1 MKKAT
6 HTGLLLYIIFQ
17 ISGSLYGI
25 GEKTVILGASAG
37 WNSLES
43 RIRITELSLVRPNPV
58 LALSS
63 ERTADDP
70 SLDMALSFD
79 EERPELFTDRIG
91 HYTVSADPT
100 LGAVNHRWARTGAG
114 AALFS
119 GNSAADSPLGAGHK
133 NLGSEGPLVIVPRN
147 GDALLSSNRHF
158 KDFSIEFWLYPAN
171 MENGEQ
177 ILSWISSERTTQG
190 NTFQRIQ
197 CVAARNRLL
206 WTFLDFF
213 SAPGGGGQRDFSVS
227 GSPVPLKKW
236 SHHLIRFDSDTGLLE
251 YLVDGRLEGVLYAT
265 SSGREGGEV
274 YNPAVGEDGVLVLGP
289 RFAGLMDEFRIY
301 SRCLEGPLLNKYPP
315 QGGRIETRPIDLGEV
330 NSRILMVE
338 ASGGRTSNPGGVI
351 QNEYAGAGNFRF
363 SDDSAIQFF
372 IRTADS
378 PYHWTGADSE
388 WRPFEPGIELPEN
401 IRGRFVQFAAVFY
414 PSGDGETSPYLDE
427 IRINYQQDTL
437 PAPPSLVTVIAGDG
451 GVDLSWKASPDGD
464 VSGYLVYYGV
474 SGGEYFGDDAILG
487 RSPIDV
493 GKRSSVHIDGLKNG
507 VLYYFAVAAYDRMDP
522 SNAGEFSR
530 EVSARPLRMIE

>member
-1 MKKAT
+1 MV
-6 HTGLLLYIIFQ
+6 FQ
-17 ISGSLYGI
+17 ISGSLHGI
-25 GEKTVILGASAG
+25 GEKTLVLGASAG

-43 RIRITELSLVRPNPV
+43 RIRVSEVPLLRPHPV

-63 ERTADDP
+63 ARAADDP

-79 EERPELFTDRIG
+79 EDRPELFTDRTG
-91 HYTVSADPT
+91 HYTVLADPA
-100 LGAVNHRWARTGAG
+100 LGAVNYRRARTGAG

-119 GNSAADSPLGAGHK
+119 GNTTAESPFGTGNK
-133 NLGSEGPLVIVPRN
+133 NLGSEGPLIIVPRSRE
-147 GDALLSSNRHF
+147 ALLFSNRHF

-177 ILSWISSERTTQG
+177 ILSWISSGQNPQG
-190 NTFQRIQ
+190 NNTFQRIQ
-197 CVAARNRLL
+197 CVAAKNRLL

-213 SAPGGGGQRDFSVS
+213 SDPQGAGQKTFSIS
-227 GSPVPLKKW
+227 GSPVLLKTW

-251 YLVDGRLEGVLYAT
+251 YLVNGRLEGVLYVT

-274 YNPAVGEDGVLVLGP
+274 YNPTVGAGGVLILGP
-289 RFAGLMDEFRIY
+289 RFSGLMDEFRVY
-301 SRCLEGPLLNKYPP
+301 SRCVEGPLLNKYPP
-315 QGGRIETRPIDLGEV
+315 QGGRIETRPIDLGET
-330 NSRILMVE
+330 NSRVLMVE
-338 ASGGRTSNPGGVI
+338 AAGGRTSNPGGI
-351 QNEYAGAGNFRF
+351 LQNEYTGAGNFRF
-363 SDDSAIQFF
+363 SDNSAIQFF
-372 IRTADS
+372 IRAADS
-378 PYHWTGADSE
+378 PYQWTGSE
-388 WRPFEPGIELPEN
+388 WRPFEPGAALPES

-427 IRINYQQDTL
+427 IRIQYQPDTL
-437 PAPPSLVTVIAGDG
+437 PLPPSAITAVAGDG

-474 SGGEYFGDDAILG
+474 SGGEYFGDGAILG
-487 RSPIDV
+487 KSPIDA
-493 GKRSSVHIDGLKNG
+493 GKRTSIRIDGLKNG

-522 SNAGEFSR
+522 AHAGEFSR